1 MKRVDAQTEFLRA
14 EASVQERSGVFRKE
28 LGLMDLALTQILFII
43 GLGWI
48 GTAAKLGPSQV
59 VFWLLAVVLFYIPSA
74 VVVIYLNTLMPLEG
88 GLYQWAKLGFN
99 ELAGF
104 MVAWN
109 LWIYAIVLTSEL
121 GVQAASNLAYALGPN
136 FAWLAGSK
144 WFMTAASCV
153 LIGTLGAV
161 SIVGL
166 SVGKWVHNAGGFVM
180 IAIFAALIALPLMN
194 AARGSIP
201 GFKPFPIAVPAITL
215 LNLNILGKLG
225 FAALGGFEYVAIF
238 AGECRNPVR
247 TIGRSVIIAA
257 PAIAL
262 MFILGTSAVQAF
274 IRPDDVDLIAP
285 IPQVLSAG
293 TASLGIAVRIIPVV
307 ITSVLALR
315 IAQASIN
322 VNATA
327 RLPLVAGW
335 DRLLPPW
342 FTRLSPKYKT
352 PANSIVFVA
361 GIVLVLGLAGIT
373 GVGQQEAYQLFNNS
387 SGIFYALTYLV
398 MFAIP
403 LVGLRNVEPRVP
415 AWLRLAALSGFLM
428 TLLYVVL
435 SIFPIIPVG
444 SRLSFTS
451 KIVGM
456 VVLANIAGC
465 SIFLLQQRKRAK
477 L

>member
-247 TIGRSVIIAA
+247 TI
-257 PAIAL
+257 
-262 MFILGTSAVQAF
+262 
-274 IRPDDVDLIAP
+274 
-285 IPQVLSAG
+285 
-293 TASLGIAVRIIPVV
+293 
-307 ITSVLALR
+307 
-315 IAQASIN
+315 
-322 VNATA
+322 
-327 RLPLVAGW
+327 
-335 DRLLPPW
+335 
-342 FTRLSPKYKT
+342 
-352 PANSIVFVA
+352 
-361 GIVLVLGLAGIT
+361 
-373 GVGQQEAYQLFNNS
+373 
-387 SGIFYALTYLV
+387 
-398 MFAIP
+398 
-403 LVGLRNVEPRVP
+403 
-415 AWLRLAALSGFLM
+415 
-428 TLLYVVL
+428 
-435 SIFPIIPVG
+435 
-444 SRLSFTS
+444 
-451 KIVGM
+451 
-456 VVLANIAGC
+456 
-465 SIFLLQQRKRAK
+465 
-477 L
+477 

>member
-1 MKRVDAQTEFLRA
+1 M
-14 EASVQERSGVFRKE
+14 FRKE

-201 GFKPFPIAVPAITL
+201 GFQPFPIAVPAITL

-403 LVGLRNVEPRVP
+403 LVGLRNVEPRAP

-465 SIFLLQQRKRAK
+465 SIFLVQERKRAK

>member
-1 MKRVDAQTEFLRA
+1 
-14 EASVQERSGVFRKE
+14 
-28 LGLMDLALTQILFII
+28 
-43 GLGWI
+43 
-48 GTAAKLGPSQV
+48 
-59 VFWLLAVVLFYIPSA
+59 
-74 VVVIYLNTLMPLEG
+74 
-88 GLYQWAKLGFN
+88 
-99 ELAGF
+99 
-104 MVAWN
+104 
-109 LWIYAIVLTSEL
+109 
-121 GVQAASNLAYALGPN
+121 
-136 FAWLAGSK
+136 
-144 WFMTAASCV
+144 MTAASCV
-153 LIGTLGAV
+153 LIGTLAAV

-201 GFKPFPIAVPAITL
+201 GFKPFPMAVPAITL

-403 LVGLRNVEPRVP
+403 LVGLRNVEPRTP
-415 AWLRLAALSGFLM
+415 AWLRLAASSGFLM

-444 SRLSFTS
+444 SRISFTS

-465 SIFLLQQRKRAK
+465 SIFLLQERKRAK